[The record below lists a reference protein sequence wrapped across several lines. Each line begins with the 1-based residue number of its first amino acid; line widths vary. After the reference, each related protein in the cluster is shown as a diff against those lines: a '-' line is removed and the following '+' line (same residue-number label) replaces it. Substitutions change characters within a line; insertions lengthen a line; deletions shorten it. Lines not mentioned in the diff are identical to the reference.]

1 VSKKLEEKQQR
12 RLAEE
17 RRKAEQKS
25 AARKRNLITIGLA
38 VLVGVLVVGLII
50 TSKPGGLSGDVGV
63 AEEEADCG
71 PIETHELLG
80 RNHVDEGTPIQYNSN
95 PPTSGDHYQNFADP
109 GFSREPIQ
117 RERLVHN
124 LEHGQIVFWYR
135 SEAPQATIDNIEAV
149 VDSGGIGLLG
159 TPYDELEASAEF
171 TMTAWGASQSCGDVS
186 QEVVNAFRERFQG
199 QGPEQVGIPTF
210 EGEGGGDEDEDD
222 S

>member
-95 PPTSGDHYQNFADP
+95 PPTSGDHYATPADA
-109 GFSREPIQ
+109 GFSSTAVED
-117 RERLVHN
+117 ERLVHN
-124 LEHGQIVFWYR
+124 LEHGQIVVWYSPDAATATVDAIR
-135 SEAPQATIDNIEAV
+135 STVEAA
-149 VDSGGIGLLG
+149 GLPLLAA
-159 TPYDELEASAEF
+159 PYEELPPGSDVAFS
-171 TMTAWGASQSCGDVS
+171 AWGASQTCADFSNDVL
-186 QEVVNAFRERFQG
+186 NGFRTTYQA
-199 QGPEQVGIPTF
+199 QGPEPGFVPPF
-210 EGEGGGDEDEDD
+210 RAPN
-222 S
+222 